1 MDESKPKPKRGYCN
15 FPSQLSRKTVMEIHT
30 LLVQD
35 VQNGYVLKDD
45 LPRYIVAQYY
55 YDNIERIINEKIDR
69 GEIIINSAF
78 KYRKPNQGYTSE
90 VIRKIIRAETIK
102 KSGQNTLKILSMYR
116 SLSGKLSLEEIVSK
130 IQEQVECPKERIIE
144 VIEGI

>member
-1 MDESKPKPKRGYCN
+1 MDEIKSKPKRGYCN

-30 LLVQD
+30 LLMRD
-35 VQNGYVLKDD
+35 VQNGYVIRSN
-45 LPRYIVAQYY
+45 LPRYICTQYY
-55 YDNIERIINEKIDR
+55 YDNIEKIINDKIEN
-69 GEIIINSAF
+69 GEIVVNSAF
-78 KYRKPNQGYTSE
+78 KYRNPDKGYTSE

-102 KSGQNTLKILSMYR
+102 KSGQNTLKILSMYQ
-116 SLSGKLSLEEIVSK
+116 SLKEKLTLEEIISR

>member
-1 MDESKPKPKRGYCN
+1 MDESRQKPKRGHCN

-30 LLVQD
+30 LLMQD
-35 VQNGYVLKDD
+35 VQNGHVIKNN
-45 LPRYIVAQYY
+45 LPMYISAQYY
-55 YDNIERIINEKIDR
+55 YDNIEKIINDKIEN
-69 GEIIINSAF
+69 GEIVVNSAF
-78 KYRKPNQGYTSE
+78 KYRNPDRSYTSE

-116 SLSGKLSLEEIVSK
+116 SLSGKLTIEEIISK